1 MSQSHT
7 PAVKSTPRPE
17 GYMMSSMDLHAGL
30 ETTALAIGTLP
41 VEVLRELLRL
51 RESWSSPS
59 SGIQKLGFAA

>member
-1 MSQSHT
+1 MSQIQ
-7 PAVKSTPRPE
+7 PVAIVSTPRPE

-51 RESWSSPS
+51 RESWSPTN
-59 SGIQKLGFAA
+59 SGFQKLGLAA

>member
-7 PAVKSTPRPE
+7 PTIETMPRPE
-17 GYMMSSMDLHAGL
+17 GYMMSSMDLRAGL

-51 RESWSSPS
+51 RESWSSPA
-59 SGIQKLGFAA
+59 SGFQKLGLAA

>member
-1 MSQSHT
+1 MSQIQPVT
-7 PAVKSTPRPE
+7 IESTPRPE

-41 VEVLRELLRL
+41 VEVLRELLRQ

-59 SGIQKLGFAA
+59 SGVQKLGLAA